1 MMKTNR
7 EVGKEKTHRLK
18 ITYEIDGE
26 VLKVIEREITEKY
39 KWFLQGNSIWRE
51 Y

>member
-1 MMKTNR
+1 MNPTQ
-7 EVGKEKTHRLK
+7 EAGKEKTYRLK